1 MKEKIKNLMF
11 YGLIVYSIL
20 IVTLTLLNITNM
32 NKTIDVSD
40 SYENLTKI
48 KNLKT
53 KIETLPENTC
63 KSLLNE
69 MIASYENTSFMQHI
83 TNDNTNKKSTE
94 LTNSKLYE
102 IYWNGPSFLSFY
114 ERIIKDC
121 DITKEKMQSM
131 NMPHHVIN
139 STEFIDNIVSDKM
152 FDYEIKITDRTMRK
166 IQESNRLT
174 LDYKLSKQSE
184 IIVIEKILDTIGG
197 NVNE

>member
-53 KIETLPENTC
+53 KIETLPEHTC

-83 TNDNTNKKSTE
+83 TNDNTNKNSTE

-102 IYWNGPSFLSFY
+102 I
-114 ERIIKDC
+114 
-121 DITKEKMQSM
+121 
-131 NMPHHVIN
+131 
-139 STEFIDNIVSDKM
+139 
-152 FDYEIKITDRTMRK
+152 
-166 IQESNRLT
+166 
-174 LDYKLSKQSE
+174 
-184 IIVIEKILDTIGG
+184 
-197 NVNE
+197 